1 MWRTRLGKRI
11 LRGAEWNLFREGLST
26 LWDFVEDSSHDPD
39 LCFTD
44 VGVFDR
50 LEPAQK
56 LGMLA
61 LVGTAL
67 HDKDVP
73 CPELSALSEGTF
85 AAVYRVIRLL
95 IETETDDEGV
105 SLQSDEG
112 PSVRKLVLL
121 AARKS
126 RSSGEL
132 PKITSNDM
140 DMWDD
145 VLDCLMDQV
154 LWEDRDFEEEEL
166 FLDKGPEI
174 THFLKEQLGI
184 DDEYFIGVA
193 PDPDPT
199 QLASIRAS
207 LRRLCNRPHPGQEE
221 HDRGEES
228 DNPGE

>member
-1 MWRTRLGKRI
+1 MWRTPLGERV

-56 LGMLA
+56 LGMLE

-73 CPELSALSEGTF
+73 CPELTALSKGTF
-85 AAVYRVIRLL
+85 TAVYRVIRLL
-95 IETETDDEGV
+95 IETETDEEGV
-105 SLQSDEG
+105 SLESDEG

-121 AARKS
+121 AARKTRLS
-126 RSSGEL
+126 MEL
-132 PKITSNDM
+132 PEISSNDM
-140 DMWDD
+140 DIWEDI
-145 VLDCLMDQV
+145 LDCLMDRV
-154 LWEDRDFEEEEL
+154 LWGDRDFEEEEL
-166 FLDKGPEI
+166 FLDSGPEI
-174 THFLKEQLGI
+174 THILKEQLGI
-184 DDEYFIGVA
+184 ADEYFIAVA

-199 QLASIRAS
+199 QIGSIRES
-207 LRRLCNRPHPGQEE
+207 LRRLCNRPHRGREE
-221 HDRGEES
+221 HGRGEES
-228 DNPGE
+228 DDAGE

>member
-1 MWRTRLGKRI
+1 MWRTPLGERV
-11 LRGAEWNLFREGLST
+11 LRGAEWNLFRKGLST

-39 LCFTD
+39 LGFTE

-73 CPELSALSEGTF
+73 CPGLTALSEGTF

-95 IETETDDEGV
+95 IELETDRESV
-105 SLQSDEG
+105 SLQPDEG
-112 PSVRKLVLL
+112 PSVRELVLL
-121 AARKS
+121 AASKT

-132 PKITSNDM
+132 PEISSNDM
-140 DMWDD
+140 DICDD
-145 VLDCLMDQV
+145 VLDCLMDRV

-166 FLDKGPEI
+166 FLDSGPEL
-174 THFLKEQLGI
+174 TRFVKEQLGI
-184 DDEYFIGVA
+184 DAEYFIGVA

-199 QLASIRAS
+199 HLDSIRES
-207 LRRLCNRPHPGQEE
+207 LRRLCNRPSQDP
-221 HDRGEES
+221 
-228 DNPGE
+228 

>member
-1 MWRTRLGKRI
+1 MWRTPLGERV
-11 LRGAEWNLFREGLST
+11 LRGAEWNLFRKGLST
-26 LWDFVEDSSHDPD
+26 LWDFVEDSSYDPD
-39 LCFTD
+39 LCFTE

-95 IETETDDEGV
+95 IETETLEEGV

-112 PSVRKLVLL
+112 PSVRELVLL
-121 AARKS
+121 AARKT
-126 RSSGEL
+126 RSSVEL
-132 PKITSNDM
+132 PEISSNDM
-140 DMWDD
+140 DLWDD
-145 VLDCLMDQV
+145 VLDCLMDRV

-166 FLDKGPEI
+166 FLDSGPEI
-174 THFLKEQLGI
+174 TGFLKEQLGI
-184 DDEYFIGVA
+184 ADDYFIGVA

-199 QLASIRAS
+199 QLDSIRES
-207 LRRLCNRPHPGQEE
+207 LRRLCKRPLRGQEE

-228 DNPGE
+228 ENPGE

>member
-1 MWRTRLGKRI
+1 MWRTPLGERV
-11 LRGAEWNLFREGLST
+11 LRGAEWNLFRKGLST

-39 LCFTD
+39 LGFTE

-73 CPELSALSEGTF
+73 CPGLTALSEGTF

-95 IETETDDEGV
+95 IELETDRESV
-105 SLQSDEG
+105 SLQPDEG
-112 PSVRKLVLL
+112 PSVRELVLL
-121 AARKS
+121 AASKT

-132 PKITSNDM
+132 PEISSNDM
-140 DMWDD
+140 DIWDD
-145 VLDCLMDQV
+145 VLDCLMDRV

-166 FLDKGPEI
+166 FLDSGPEL
-174 THFLKEQLGI
+174 TRFVKEQLGI

-199 QLASIRAS
+199 HLDSIRES
-207 LRRLCNRPHPGQEE
+207 LRRLCNRPSQDP
-221 HDRGEES
+221 
-228 DNPGE
+228 